1 LRPSRYKR
9 GIAAR
14 LALLAVLLL
23 IVLGAQLH
31 AQCHLPSQNQ
41 TADRSSKAGTEPLLP
56 ESGLLT
62 DDTYTNL
69 FFGFSFRLPISI
81 HGHRLMLPLRLPG
94 EHALLA
100 LGFQDNQN
108 YGTLVVT
115 AGGHREEDDHR
126 MTPEQ
131 AQDYEDAITRSKPG
145 PGPMSRLDYTPAP
158 IKLKRV
164 DKHTGDVRG
173 AQFTTRL
180 KNYTVRFTIQTND
193 KAFLDKARKA
203 VEDVQVFC
211 SDDAGTFFSPDGKP
225 FVPRGT
231 VTNGPTIPTAVVE
244 EAIRTRPAEQTIPP
258 GTTSGSAF
266 RIPQLEFSY
275 TLPAGW
281 VATQTPPESSD
292 DDVGDTLS
300 ERLFYLWKSCARTL
314 LSAANGQ
321 TGAKLELRA
330 LDQTCFGLPAPAS
343 PSDSLASESLGQYL
357 QMLGRFGQIKS
368 NRLIQSG
375 GRLFSVYEATVSTGQ
390 AANNLAA
397 RDAEI
402 ILITRYGKLLF
413 AWCWRAPTAPELK
426 QLPNSEV
433 RFGSGAPIA
442 IGPSIVTW

>member
-1 LRPSRYKR
+1 MRNVICRPK
-9 GIAAR
+9 IQAP
-14 LALLAVLLL
+14 
-23 IVLGAQLH
+23 IV
-31 AQCHLPSQNQ
+31 
-41 TADRSSKAGTEPLLP
+41 SSKSSAEALLP

-100 LGFQDNQN
+100 LGISGQPALRN
-108 YGTLVVT
+108 
-115 AGGHREEDDHR
+115 AGGHGRRASRRRRPSHDAR
-126 MTPEQ
+126 TGT
-131 AQDYEDAITRSKPG
+131 AITKTQIARSKPG

-164 DKHTGDVRG
+164 DKHTGDVHG

-193 KAFLDKARKA
+193 KAFLDKARQA

-211 SDDAGTFFSPDGKP
+211 SDDAGTFFTPDGKP

-266 RIPQLEFSY
+266 RIPELDFSY

-281 VATQTPPESSD
+281 VATQTPPESDD
-292 DDVGDTLS
+292 DDVGDTVS
-300 ERLFYLWKSCARTL
+300 ERLFYLWKSCARTVLIASQRRKPERSWNYACSIKRVSDCL
-314 LSAANGQ
+314 L
-321 TGAKLELRA
+321 R
-330 LDQTCFGLPAPAS
+330 PR

-390 AANNLAA
+390 SANNLAA

-413 AWCWRAPTAPELK
+413 AWCWRAPTC
-426 QLPNSEV
+426 
-433 RFGSGAPIA
+433 
-442 IGPSIVTW
+442 PS